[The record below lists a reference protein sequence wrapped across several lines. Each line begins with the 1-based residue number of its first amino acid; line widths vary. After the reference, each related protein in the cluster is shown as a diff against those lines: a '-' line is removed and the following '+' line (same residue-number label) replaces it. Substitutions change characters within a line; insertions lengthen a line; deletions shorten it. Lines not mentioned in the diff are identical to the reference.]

1 MSKAKQQDNK
11 VFEERIKYLQ
21 LYLDHMMKE
30 NETLKQKLEDM
41 KITAMHNKN
50 MLKEY
55 ILSIT
60 NKDQIVEKLQCII
73 ENLQER
79 INSQDEYIKKKYL
92 IINLA

>member
-1 MSKAKQQDNK
+1 MSKVKQQEKK

-41 KITAMHNKN
+41 KQTALQNKN
-50 MLKEY
+50 LLKDY
-55 ILSIT
+55 ILTIS
-60 NKDQIVEKLQCII
+60 NKDQIVEKLQCTI

-79 INSQDEYIKKKYL
+79 INTQEEYIKKQYKY
-92 IINLA
+92 

>member
-1 MSKAKQQDNK
+1 MSKVKQQEKK

-41 KITAMHNKN
+41 KQTALQNKN
-50 MLKEY
+50 LLKDY
-55 ILSIT
+55 ILTIS
-60 NKDQIVEKLQCII
+60 NKDQIVEKLQCTI

-79 INSQDEYIKKKYL
+79 INTQEEYIKKQYKYQ
-92 IINLA
+92 